1 MRLVKYTHA
10 CVRLERDGAVLVIDP
25 GTFSEREALAGADAV
40 LVTHEHFDHLDA
52 DAVRAAC
59 AGNPELRVYTN
70 AELAAKLDG
79 GVPVTA
85 VGVGEEFV
93 AAGFTVRAYGGE
105 HAEVYAG
112 LPGIANLG
120 YLVEEA
126 VYHPGDSFMVP
137 DAWVRVLL
145 VPVAAPWLKIAESIE
160 LVRAVKPE
168 LAVPIHDAL
177 LTEPGFAIV
186 DNWLTTQGGADY
198 RRLTPAEPLEV

>member
-40 LVTHEHFDHLDA
+40 LVTHEHFDHLDTE
-52 DAVRAAC
+52 AVRAAC
-59 AGNPELRVYTN
+59 AANPELRVYTN
-70 AELAAKLDG
+70 AELAAKLEG
-79 GVPVTA
+79 LPVTA
-85 VGVGEEFV
+85 VGVGEEFG
-93 AAGFTVRAYGGE
+93 AAGFAVRAYGGE

-120 YLVEEA
+120 YLVEDA
-126 VYHPGDSFMVP
+126 VYHPGDSFAVP
-137 DAWVRVLL
+137 DARVRVLL
-145 VPVAAPWLKIAESIE
+145 VPVSAPWLKTAESIE

-177 LTEPGFAIV
+177 LTEPGFPIV
-186 DNWLTTQGGADY
+186 DHWLTTQGGADY
-198 RRLTPAEPLEV
+198 RRLTPTEPLEV